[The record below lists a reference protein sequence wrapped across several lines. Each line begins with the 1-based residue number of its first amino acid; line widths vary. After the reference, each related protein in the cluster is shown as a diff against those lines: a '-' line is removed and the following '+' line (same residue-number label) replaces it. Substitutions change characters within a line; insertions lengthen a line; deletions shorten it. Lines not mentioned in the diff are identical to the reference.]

1 MGNKAHPLT
10 ALGLSMKTELTATS
24 LAQLAPSL
32 LEKKPKNGKLTPWQN
47 DSESVD

>member
-32 LEKKPKNGKLTPWQN
+32 LEKNQKMENWPHDKMTVNL
-47 DSESVD
+47 